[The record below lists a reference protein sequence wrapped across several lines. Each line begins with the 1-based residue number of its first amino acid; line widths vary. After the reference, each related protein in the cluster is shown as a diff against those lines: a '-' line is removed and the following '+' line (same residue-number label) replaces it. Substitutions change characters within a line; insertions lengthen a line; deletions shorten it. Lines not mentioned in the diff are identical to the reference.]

1 MIERLYR
8 WTLSLAARP
17 NAEAALGLVA
27 FCESSFFPLPPDVL
41 LIPMVVARRDK
52 AWRLAA
58 ICTIGS
64 VLGALLGY
72 AIGALLYDTIG
83 QWLIHLYGLEGKAQE
98 FHDLYDR
105 WGVWVILIKGL
116 TPIPFKLVTIVS
128 GIAHFNVGL
137 FVLACV
143 ITRGARFFL
152 VAALLRQFGAPIQA
166 FIERRL
172 TLVTFV
178 ILAAIIGGYALLRYV

>member
-1 MIERLYR
+1 MTALTGILIT
-8 WTLSLAARP
+8 TLTGGVLSVLAA
-17 NAEAALGLVA
+17 AVFA
-27 FCESSFFPLPPDVL
+27 FSARARHVPVL
-41 LIPMVVARRDK
+41 I
-52 AWRLAA
+52 
-58 ICTIGS
+58 S
-64 VLGALLGY
+64 Y
-72 AIGALLYDTIG
+72 AIGALLYNTIG

-98 FHDLYDR
+98 FHDLYAK

-137 FVLACV
+137 FVAACI

-166 FIERRL
+166 FIEKRL
-172 TLVTFV
+172 TLVVFV
-178 ILAAIIGGYALLRYV
+178 IVLAIVGGYALLRYV